1 MNIALNSSSHNL
13 ETTLLSYGNNTNSPP
28 TSPFIHPSV
37 RHSTREASRSL
48 SPQHQSSLDTP
59 PNVIALQ
66 EVSRHD
72 NMEQEIASAASLVLN
87 YDPQRA
93 QDYRG
98 DLSPAQEI
106 DGQNHERID
115 IDMEDSGDIIDIPPT
130 PPPPPRSG
138 SNTPVAEQIDAAVL
152 DPPDNH
158 HIATDLERSGTNS
171 TSEITPEEDGEEDTE
186 DDSSYDDDNGFWA
199 TYQEDTSGPSDEE
212 LQEIGR
218 RTEISAL
225 DHEHWEKITFDKVSD
240 PEYTVN
246 DVGRISWTVRGFHGT
261 KENPNKERILRSP
274 SVSIGGFKWNI
285 KLLPRGD
292 ETTDQVSVYIECTG
306 SDTGYNSDF
315 VKELNPNASVP
326 ISSDEVLISHT
337 KSNQGHIEQNF
348 DGGDSSVNVGEN
360 AAKISTSQTTS
371 GSIVPPV
378 SPWDVAAQIGC
389 VMYNPNEP
397 RVRVHE
403 KSAHHFENGS
413 TDWGWVRFHG
423 PWNVIHQRQ
432 HLQRQALLRDDTV
445 CFTAYI
451 RTFNDPTRALWWH
464 VDKQNRWDSLQK
476 TGYRGMIVQDPDENA
491 LAAALSAW
499 MHLAPFRDTIM
510 KTSVPQSALEPT
522 AFVRP
527 LFYELKKLLQAKFSA
542 DASGSAISLDYLV
555 ALFDWYDWELPAH
568 PDVIEIWETLQ
579 NLLNEEYYNVGDG
592 TPAKNILHTIVTFR
606 QIDYSRFLA
615 DSGFLSGDRMPV
627 ISEPRSTQQVLD
639 SFMERCQTNNK
650 LWSKVNGV
658 SGFNSCPP
666 SVLQLEL
673 HRQDYD
679 IKARKWKRLTHR
691 IEIDETVIYK
701 SQTPRSE
708 CIDYTLYGIIVH
720 AGKLGSGDYYAVT
733 RPGGPGSQWVQFG
746 GVGQEQS
753 YVTYLTTQQ
762 AVQAHEGDGEGSE
775 DGSPVAYIAIYLRSE
790 SLGSILP
797 EAQEAQLSPPTVRG
811 ALQAESIPHS
821 STAKEVGSTVVQIFD
836 SALFMDWEGRGIM
849 DPVADNNDH
858 ILSGKISS
866 LEVPPSTTF
875 RELRKILIHKL
886 GMTERPNQ
894 FWLFGLCI
902 LPVPPLDRNRLVPA
916 FSNLRPDETL
926 ESIRDYD
933 GVCRLWLHI
942 LPTECVQ
949 TSLQQPSLLDTAMN
963 DHAQVATVEEQLP
976 SESEPSM
983 NIDDVVMGGT
993 QDQAPEGSKLDGT
1006 CNKDDF
1012 WEINRLAT
1020 YFFVKRF
1027 DQKQQRL
1034 YGVGSYIAL
1043 RNELIGE
1050 LLERY
1055 GLVPIDE
1062 NYELYS
1068 ESKARLRKLPISPT
1082 TNFCDADIYTGDS
1095 IIIVERL
1102 TREEYALP
1110 FTNANLYRTNIPNF
1124 RTKALVAEGKSTNI
1138 GRYYRHLESL
1148 VDPNYQ
1154 QPRWTS
1160 CFFGSLYVSAENKCG
1175 PANGHCIRIETFGDA
1190 YFGNCVLGVYSG
1202 HGTMYYANGDTYAG
1216 EWDRDLPNGQ
1226 GTMVYGKTGNVY
1238 TGGWRNG
1245 KRHGKGTMH
1254 FEVADEDLEICR
1266 ICYEAEMDA
1275 LFFRCGHVAACEE
1288 CAKQVKDCP
1297 VCRKP
1302 VDAVVKIYK
1311 T

>member
-1 MNIALNSSSHNL
+1 M
-13 ETTLLSYGNNTNSPP
+13 P
-28 TSPFIHPSV
+28 
-37 RHSTREASRSL
+37 
-48 SPQHQSSLDTP
+48 
-59 PNVIALQ
+59 
-66 EVSRHD
+66 
-72 NMEQEIASAASLVLN
+72 SAASLVLN
-87 YDPQRA
+87 YDPQR
-93 QDYRG
+93 
-98 DLSPAQEI
+98 AQEI

-115 IDMEDSGDIIDIPPT
+115 IDMEDSGDVIDIPPT

-138 SNTPVAEQIDAAVL
+138 SNTPVAEQIDVTAV
-152 DPPDNH
+152 DPPNNH
-158 HIATDLERSGTNS
+158 PIAADLERSGTNS
-171 TSEITPEEDGEEDTE
+171 TSEINPEEDGEEDTE

-199 TYQEDTSGPSDEE
+199 TYQEDKSGPSDEE
-212 LQEIGR
+212 LQEINR

-225 DHEHWEKITFDKVSD
+225 DHEHWENITYDKVND
-240 PEYTVN
+240 PEYTVD

-274 SVSIGGFKWNI
+274 SVSIGGFQWNI

-306 SDTGYNSDF
+306 PDTGCNSEC
-315 VKELNPNASVP
+315 VKAPDPNASVP
-326 ISSDEVLISHT
+326 ISSDEVLISDIT
-337 KSNQGHIEQNF
+337 SNQGHLEENF
-348 DGGDSSVNVGEN
+348 DGGGPSLDIGETT
-360 AAKISTSQTTS
+360 AKFSTSQTTS
-371 GSIVPPV
+371 GLIVPLT

-397 RVRVHE
+397 RVRIHE

-423 PWNVIHQRQ
+423 PWNAIHQRQ

-464 VDKQNRWDSLQK
+464 IDKQNRWDSLQK

-491 LAAALSAW
+491 LSAALSAW

-510 KTSVPQSALEPT
+510 NTPVPQSAREPS
-522 AFVRP
+522 AFIRP
-527 LFYELKKLLQAKFSA
+527 LFYELKKLLQAKFST
-542 DASGSAISLDYLV
+542 DASCSAISLDYLV

-579 NLLNEEYYNVGDG
+579 HLLNEEYYNVGDG
-592 TPAKNILHTIVTFR
+592 TSAKNIFNTIVMFR
-606 QIDYSRFLA
+606 QIDYSRFLT

-627 ISEPRSTQQVLD
+627 ISEPRSTQQVLN
-639 SFMERCQTNNK
+639 SFLESCQTNNK
-650 LWSKVNGV
+650 LWSKLNGV

-691 IEIDETVIYK
+691 IEIDESVTYK
-701 SQTPRSE
+701 PRTPESDCVE
-708 CIDYTLYGIIVH
+708 YTLYGIIVH
-720 AGKLGSGDYYAVT
+720 AGKLGSGDYYTVI
-733 RPGGPGSQWVQFG
+733 RPRGPNSQWVQFG
-746 GVGQEQS
+746 GVGHEQS

-762 AVQAHEGDGEGSE
+762 AIQAHEGSGDVSDGE
-775 DGSPVAYIAIYLRSE
+775 SPVAYIAIYIRSG
-790 SLGSILP
+790 SLKSILP
-797 EAQEAQLSPPTVRG
+797 ESQEARVPPPNVRG
-811 ALQAESIPHS
+811 ALQAYYNPQSSSESEMS
-821 STAKEVGSTVVQIFD
+821 SMVVQIFD
-836 SALFMDWEGRGIM
+836 STLFMGWEGRGIM

-858 ILSGKISS
+858 LESGKITT
-866 LEVPPSTTF
+866 LEVPPSTTL
-875 RELRKILIHKL
+875 REVRKILMHKL
-886 GMTERPNQ
+886 GITELPNQ
-894 FWLFGLCI
+894 CWLLGLCI
-902 LPVPPLDRNRLVPA
+902 LPVPPLDRNRLEPA

-933 GVCRLWLHI
+933 GGCRLWLHI
-942 LPTECVQ
+942 FPADSVQ
-949 TSLQQPSLLDTAMN
+949 TSLQHPSLLDTAMN
-963 DHAQVATVEEQLP
+963 DHAQGATAEDQL
-976 SESEPSM
+976 SSEPEPTL
-983 NIDDVVMGGT
+983 NTDDVVMGGT
-993 QDQAPEGSKLDGT
+993 QDQAPQGPNLEDT
-1006 CNKDDF
+1006 CNKDF
-1012 WEINRLAT
+1012 WEINRLKT

-1027 DQKQQRL
+1027 DHKQQRL
-1034 YGVGSYIAL
+1034 YGVGSYIAS

-1055 GLVPIDE
+1055 GLVSIDE
-1062 NYELYS
+1062 DCELYS
-1068 ESKARLRKLPISPT
+1068 ESKARLRKVPISPT

-1102 TREEYALP
+1102 TAEKYALP
-1110 FTNANLYRTNIPNF
+1110 FTDDNFYRTNTPNF
-1124 RTKALVAEGKSTNI
+1124 RTKALVAEGKCTTI
-1138 GRYYRHLESL
+1138 GRYYGHLESL

-1160 CFFGSLYVSAENKCG
+1160 CFFGSLYVSAENKYG

-1202 HGTMYYANGDTYAG
+1202 HGTMHYANGDTYAG

-1226 GTMVYGKTGNVY
+1226 GTMLYGKTGNVY